1 MPKLTKTYEN
11 GSIKSELTFNGEK
24 YTITMLPY
32 ENGVSR
38 SEGEDFATQ
47 IWKRTKNAELADEIE
62 EITDRLS
69 YDEDDEIQDAL
80 DELEVYEG

>member
-38 SEGEDFATQ
+38 SEGEDLQLKFGKEQ
-47 IWKRTKNAELADEIE
+47 RMLNLQMK
-62 EITDRLS
+62 
-69 YDEDDEIQDAL
+69 
-80 DELEVYEG
+80 